1 VHRRRL
7 RELFEKIEASAA
19 EPFEG
24 MLSTPNA
31 LAVTFR
37 DVLHG
42 DPLQYEL
49 RGILGKKYAPAP
61 SQCAPAVPAPAPPSG
76 VTLPGVTLTDEGAFD
91 ELHAEIEQRITAI
104 REAGS
109 TLTRDEMMAVKA
121 HLLKRLFQTILS
133 RRERARRDV
142 PGRAPGWILSS
153 GAGAMGDRR

>member
-1 VHRRRL
+1 
-7 RELFEKIEASAA
+7 
-19 EPFEG
+19 

-42 DPLQYEL
+42 DPLHYEL
-49 RGILGKKYAPAP
+49 LGILGKKYAPAP

-91 ELHAEIEQRITAI
+91 ELHAEIEQRITAL

-109 TLTRDEMMAVKA
+109 SLTRHEMMAIKA
-121 HLLKRLFQTILS
+121 HLLKRLAAPAPAPPSGVTL
-133 RRERARRDV
+133 
-142 PGRAPGWILSS
+142 PGVTLTDEGAFDELHAEEMHPRQGWVASPIVGVLGSP
-153 GAGAMGDRR
+153 AAKMV